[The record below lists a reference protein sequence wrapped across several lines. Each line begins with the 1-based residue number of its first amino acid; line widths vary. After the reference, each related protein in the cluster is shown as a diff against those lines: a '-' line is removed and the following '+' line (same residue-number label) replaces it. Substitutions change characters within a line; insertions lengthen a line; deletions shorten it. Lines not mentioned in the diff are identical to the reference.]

1 MKGAGRRGM
10 LGLIRDTVVSFFQNF
25 TAKTVVVPAKTPVIT
40 TQEPKAEF
48 VPPAPMKREP
58 YNMRVRRAVNYAE
71 KEDSEEELR

>member
-1 MKGAGRRGM
+1 M
-10 LGLIRDTVVSFFQNF
+10 LELIRDTVVSLFQNF
-25 TAKTVVVPAKTPVIT
+25 TGKTVVVPAKTPVIT

>member
-1 MKGAGRRGM
+1 M

>member
-1 MKGAGRRGM
+1 M
-10 LGLIRDTVVSFFQNF
+10 LGLIRDTVVSLFQNF

-58 YNMRVRRAVNYAE
+58 YNLRVRRAVNYAE
-71 KEDSEEELR
+71 NEDSEEEELR